1 MRALNNC
8 AQYWDLISAAVD
20 GALTPEEEQRLQ
32 AHLAECPDCRAMLE
46 QLQGLADD
54 LGEITPAPAGFA
66 DRVMEEAERT
76 PQEIPFTNLPQ
87 NRVDYAPARQRVK
100 DWWRPIR
107 HWCAIAACCLL
118 ILGLGTMLTRL
129 GLFAGGGSAG
139 APPPAADQATAEN
152 TAESNAGPETPQ
164 EPAIPA
170 DSEPAAAAEDE
181 TAGGKED
188 AASSGL
194 WLDGVNYVR
203 GETVENLPEGFVSA
217 GELSDAQAGDTGL
230 AGQEYFTGGEGEICV
245 REDGFYVLWTA
256 EE

>member
-32 AHLAECPDCRAMLE
+32 AHLAECADCRAMLE
-46 QLQGLADD
+46 QLQGLEED
-54 LGEITPAPAGFA
+54 LREVTAAPAGFA
-66 DRVMEEAERT
+66 DHVMAAAERT

-87 NRVDYAPARQRVK
+87 NRADYAPARQRVK

-107 HWCAIAACCLL
+107 SACAIAACCLV
-118 ILGLGTMLTRL
+118 ILGLGTMLTRF

-139 APPPAADQATAEN
+139 SPPPAADQAATED
-152 TAESNAGPETPQ
+152 TAESNAGPEAPR
-164 EPAIPA
+164 
-170 DSEPAAAAEDE
+170 EPAAAAEDE
-181 TAGGKED
+181 TAGSKED
-188 AASSGL
+188 AASSDL
-194 WLDGVNYVR
+194 WLDGVHYVQ
-203 GETVENLPEGFVSA
+203 GETVEELPEGFVSA
-217 GELSDAQAGDTGL
+217 GELTEEQAGDTGL

-245 REDGFYVLWTA
+245 WEDGFYVLWTA

>member
-1 MRALNNC
+1 MNNC

-20 GALTPEEEQRLQ
+20 GALTPEERERLQ

-46 QLQGLADD
+46 QLQGLAED
-54 LGEITPAPAGFA
+54 LGEITPAPLGFVG
-66 DRVMEEAERT
+66 RVMEAAERT

-87 NRVDYAPARQRVK
+87 NQVDYAPARQRVK

-118 ILGLGTMLTRL
+118 ILGLGTMLTRF

-139 APPPAADQATAEN
+139 SPPSAADQATTEN
-152 TAESNAGPETPQ
+152 IAESNAGAETPQ

-170 DSEPAAAAEDE
+170 EDEPAAAVEDE
-181 TAGGKED
+181 TAGGMKEP
-188 AASSGL
+188 ASSSL
-194 WLDGVNYVR
+194 WLDGVSYVR
-203 GETVENLPEGFVSA
+203 GETVEELPEGFVSVGA
-217 GELSDAQAGDTGL
+217 LTEEQAGDTGL
-230 AGQEYFTGGEGEICV
+230 AGQEYFTGAEGEICV
-245 REDGFYVLWTA
+245 REDGLYVLWTA